1 MAKMKVPG
9 GRMVGV
15 LPDAPDEK
23 ATEKATEK
31 KSRKPKQET
40 PEAEKPAE

>member
-15 LPDAPDEK
+15 LPDEK

-31 KSRKPKQET
+31 KSRKPKQDT

>member
-15 LPDAPDEK
+15 LPDVPD
-23 ATEKATEK
+23 EKATEK

>member
-15 LPDAPDEK
+15 LPEK
-23 ATEKATEK
+23 ATEKRTRKAKETAEPEK
-31 KSRKPKQET
+31 S
-40 PEAEKPAE
+40 AE

>member
-9 GRMVGV
+9 GHMVGL
-15 LPDAPDEK
+15 LPEK

-31 KSRKPKQET
+31 KARKPKQEAV
-40 PEAEKPAE
+40 EAEKPAE